1 MQGDHSSGSGF
12 LYSGQGRFQPLALP
26 DRWLTLMGE
35 TQDISELRKKFAED
49 YCQSRGWPTDAN
61 DLTWEQ
67 IMEIRQQEG
76 WKNPVQA

>member
-1 MQGDHSSGSGF
+1 
-12 LYSGQGRFQPLALP
+12 
-26 DRWLTLMGE
+26 MGE